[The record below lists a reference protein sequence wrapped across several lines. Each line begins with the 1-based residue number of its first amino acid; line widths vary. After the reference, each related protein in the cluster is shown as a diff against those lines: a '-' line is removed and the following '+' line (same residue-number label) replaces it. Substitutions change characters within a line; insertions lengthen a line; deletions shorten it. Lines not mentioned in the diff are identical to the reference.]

1 MRDATTLKVEAVL
14 ENVPL
19 AIDCVAQAAAACGCD
34 TQALYQIQVAVD
46 EVCANVVQHAYK
58 GMEPGDMEVSCYYDD
73 LTFVI
78 RVRDWGRAFDP
89 DSIAAPNLEAPLD
102 ERSLGGLG
110 LFLVRQ
116 FMDGVEFTFD
126 AERGNEL
133 VLTKRLQVAE

>member
-1 MRDATTLKVEAVL
+1 
-14 ENVPL
+14 
-19 AIDCVAQAAAACGCD
+19 
-34 TQALYQIQVAVD
+34 
-46 EVCANVVQHAYK
+46 
-58 GMEPGDMEVSCYYDD
+58 MEPGDMEVSCYRDD

-89 DSIAAPNLEAPLD
+89 DAVPAPNLEAPLD

-110 LFLVRQ
+110 LFLVRE